1 MASVLDGR
9 ASGWGSAMGNAF
21 AAKVAGLS
29 IGVGP
34 IPNAEGAKA
43 ILEQLGTTLQTT
55 YERPGAKQPA
65 NQKSNQQKKSK

>member
-1 MASVLDGR
+1 LRPDG
-9 ASGWGSAMGNAF
+9 
-21 AAKVAGLS
+21 
-29 IGVGP
+29 
-34 IPNAEGAKA
+34 PNAEGAKA